1 MLQYARSGHHQ
12 VALIVVRCEF
22 HTLLF
27 AYRYSCGKLL
37 WRRHLILLFPL
48 DAGMADAPFLGMANS
63 EQRRSPVSESV
74 GDYLKAVWI
83 IGGSE
88 PVSTQDLAEH
98 LGISAP
104 SVSGM
109 LVRLHDL
116 GLVHHERYYGAAL
129 TDEGKVEALRLVRRH
144 RLIETFLVSH
154 MNYSWEEVH
163 AEAEIL
169 EHAVSDRF
177 VEHLSD
183 LLGHPL
189 HDPHGDPIPSPEG
202 SVPMTPDV
210 QITEAGDGRSFRV
223 SRLVT
228 QDPEQLSELACLGL
242 RPGAVVALQ
251 ERDRKSGSIQIVVD
265 CHEYTLPGEL
275 AILVEGE
282 VVD

>member
-1 MLQYARSGHHQ
+1 
-12 VALIVVRCEF
+12 
-22 HTLLF
+22 
-27 AYRYSCGKLL
+27 
-37 WRRHLILLFPL
+37 
-48 DAGMADAPFLGMANS
+48 MANS
-63 EQRRSPVSESV
+63 GHQRSPVSESV
-74 GDYLKAVWI
+74 GDYLKAIWI

-88 PVSTQDLAEH
+88 PVSTQKLAEH
-98 LGISAP
+98 LAVSAP

-109 LVRLHDL
+109 LVRLNEL
-116 GLVHHERYYGAAL
+116 GLVHHERYYGASL

-144 RLIETFLVSH
+144 RLIETFLVNH

-177 VEHLSD
+177 VEHLSN
-183 LLGHPL
+183 LLGHPS

-202 SVPMTPDV
+202 RIPATPDV
-210 QITEAGDGRSFRV
+210 QITEAKDGGNFRV
-223 SRLVT
+223 SRLAT

-251 ERDRKSGSIQIVVD
+251 ERDSTSGSIQIVVD

-275 AILVEGE
+275 AVLVEGE